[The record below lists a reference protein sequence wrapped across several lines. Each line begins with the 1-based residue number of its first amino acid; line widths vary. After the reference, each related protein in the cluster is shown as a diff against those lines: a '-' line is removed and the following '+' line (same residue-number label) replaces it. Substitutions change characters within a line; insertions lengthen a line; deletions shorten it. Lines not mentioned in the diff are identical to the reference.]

1 MPITAISF
9 DLWDTIV
16 VDDSDEAVRAALG
29 LRSKHDERR
38 HLIHLALPDRALAE
52 VVAAV
57 DAVDLEFRHAWKVE
71 HTNWTVE
78 HRLRLVFERLGK
90 AVEPEAFAAAVEGW
104 ETMEVVLPPRLIEG
118 AAAAIEEL
126 AQRYKLAICSDAI
139 VTPGSGLRRL
149 LENHGLKEFFSSFAY
164 SDEVG
169 RSKPHRSMFDT
180 AAEGLGV
187 PVEQMVHIGDRHS
200 NDIDGP
206 HALGM
211 KAVLFTA
218 SRAVDEAGNS
228 ADAVCSSYAD
238 LPAIIDRLAGA
249 SA

>member
-1 MPITAISF
+1 LPITAISF

-16 VDDSDEAVRAALG
+16 VDDSDESVRSALG

-38 HLIHLALPDRALAE
+38 HLIHIALPHRRFDD

-57 DAVDLEFRHAWKVE
+57 DAVDVEFRHAWKVDYI
-71 HTNWTVE
+71 NWTVE
-78 HRLRLVFERLGK
+78 YRLGRVFDRLGE
-90 AVEPEAFAAAVEGW
+90 ATDAPAFATAVEGW
-104 ETMEVVLPPRLIEG
+104 ETMEVDLPPRLIDG
-118 AAAAIEEL
+118 AAEAIAEL
-126 AQRYKLAICSDAI
+126 AGRYKLAICSDAI

-149 LENHGLKEFFSSFAY
+149 LENHGVKQFFSSFAY

-218 SRAVDEAGNS
+218 SRAVDEPGNS
-228 ADAVCSSYAD
+228 ADAVCSRYPD